1 MKRVKSNCAPPQVIF
16 ESLHQLS
23 TIPEWLD
30 LWTRSACR
38 VGAMRSLALAKAYNP
53 RLNPAPFV
61 KGFPQYNADGTKFG
75 GKDFKEISAQTRP
88 IACKIAEGLNLSVF
102 QDAVDEN
109 NTPIPTP
116 EPEHTDL
123 LAKLRDSIAKKK
135 KTTTPSTSTP
145 AVPAP
150 SRAPTTPNMEKPADV
165 AEDTA
170 KDQDTAQAKSQAKA
184 PEDNPASV
192 EAEAAKGTSTDNPAM

>member
-1 MKRVKSNCAPPQVIF
+1 MKRVKSNCAPPLVIY

-75 GKDFKEISAQTRP
+75 GKDFKEISAHTRP

-116 EPEHTDL
+116 EPKHFDQ
-123 LAKLRDSIAKKK
+123 IG
-135 KTTTPSTSTP
+135 
-145 AVPAP
+145 
-150 SRAPTTPNMEKPADV
+150 RAHV
-165 AEDTA
+165 
-170 KDQDTAQAKSQAKA
+170 
-184 PEDNPASV
+184 
-192 EAEAAKGTSTDNPAM
+192 